1 MRKLFLVGLFM
12 IFGGPSRA
20 EPPPTYGFG
29 SVPCSTFVSDIRLR
43 GDQGR
48 AFYYSWAQG
57 FITAANALLSTDEY
71 PMVKNLTAKI
81 SNDEQQGMLESLC
94 RARPEQD
101 FSRATMQLL
110 DKIRAAEG
118 LQPILK

>member
-1 MRKLFLVGLFM
+1 MRITFAALMVGLFLS
-12 IFGGPSRA
+12 GQSLAQAPPS
-20 EPPPTYGFG
+20 YGFG
-29 SVPCSTFVSDIRLR
+29 AAPCSTFLSDSRLR

-57 FITAANALLSTDEY
+57 FITAANALLNTEY

-81 SNDEQQGMLESLC
+81 SNDEQQKILDSIC
-94 RARPEQD
+94 RAKPEQD
-101 FSRATMQLL
+101 FSRAVMQLL
-110 DKIRAAEG
+110 DKIREAED